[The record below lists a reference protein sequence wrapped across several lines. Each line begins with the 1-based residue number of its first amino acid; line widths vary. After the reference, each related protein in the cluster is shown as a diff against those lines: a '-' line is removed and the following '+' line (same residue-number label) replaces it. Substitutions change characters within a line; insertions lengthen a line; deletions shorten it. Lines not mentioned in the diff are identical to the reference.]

1 VRSKRSGS
9 RIKIQD
15 PCKPTDKV
23 GAWLKGGELEL
34 LRIVDILLKC
44 RIISKAEQYGFT
56 SWKKAKIGFLL

>member
-1 VRSKRSGS
+1 ME
-9 RIKIQD
+9 
-15 PCKPTDKV
+15 KV